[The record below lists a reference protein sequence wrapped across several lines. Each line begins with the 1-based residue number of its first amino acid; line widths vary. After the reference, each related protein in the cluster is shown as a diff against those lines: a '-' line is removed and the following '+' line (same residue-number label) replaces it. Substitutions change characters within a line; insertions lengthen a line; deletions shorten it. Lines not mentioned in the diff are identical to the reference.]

1 MFFQSVVCAHITIVA
16 ECQTNTKSSEH
27 VHPSHMCLEQ
37 TIVLTRHIKIISSEQ
52 FSSQEQRAKCKVP
65 AGITSP
71 YHTIQKTA
79 KARSKLKGSVAY
91 SSAAAESCCQGTA
104 VSQETRKHQQ
114 ENENGRHQNEKKRES
129 AYTETRKNE
138 KTRKTRKCEML
149 RKPCVLLQNMKNEKN
164 EKREKTR
171 KNENWLG
178 H

>member
-1 MFFQSVVCAHITIVA
+1 MTRISNSIIMDAQLCQPLSSMQKLSHTAKMFFQSVVCAHITIVA

-37 TIVLTRHIKIISSEQ
+37 TIVLTRHMKTISSEQ

-91 SSAAAESCCQGTA
+91 SSDAAASRCQGAA
-104 VSQETRKHQQ
+104 VNQEARKH
-114 ENENGRHQNEKKRES
+114 
-129 AYTETRKNE
+129 
-138 KTRKTRKCEML
+138 
-149 RKPCVLLQNMKNEKN
+149 
-164 EKREKTR
+164 
-171 KNENWLG
+171 
-178 H
+178 